1 MIIQSDSK
9 PLDIFK
15 KVSEFIKTWHFI
27 LLLNFC
33 ALGTGYLLTGG
44 FSVLYIVLIAHGI
57 IFVISGGESFECW
70 CGFNKLTLVLFSLS
84 LLLHLFFFPI
94 KQASDTIQANEYI
107 ELVRDVESHK
117 DKRVVVDMKKPFE
130 TGVILDLSDQ
140 KFVSD
145 IIGFNKNDLFI
156 FTITKK
162 CSDFY
167 WGEMECTT
175 RLHANH
181 KFEEKEIGNV
191 ELKKSI
197 YPKKLEFPVKET
209 K

>member
-1 MIIQSDSK
+1 MKIQSDST

-15 KVSEFIKTWHFI
+15 KINEFIKTWHII

-33 ALGTGYLLTGG
+33 AIGAGYLLTGG
-44 FSVLYIVLIAHGI
+44 FSVLYIVLILHTI
-57 IFVISGGESFECW
+57 IFVISGGESFECRR
-70 CGFNKLTLVLFSLS
+70 GFNKLTLILLSIS

-94 KQASDTIQANEYI
+94 KHVEDTMNANEYI

-117 DKRVVVDMKKPFE
+117 NKRVVVDMKKPFE
-130 TGVILDLSDQ
+130 TGVILDVSDP

-145 IIGFNKNDLFI
+145 IVGFNKNDLFT

-162 CSDFY
+162 CNDFY
-167 WGEMECTT
+167 WGSMECNTI
-175 RLHANH
+175 LHVNH
-181 KFEEKEIGNV
+181 KFEEKEIGKV